1 MSEMTGQNMYNLCEE
16 IFPINRSLT
25 GEGVRQTLNIIK
37 RECPELMIKSVP
49 CNTPVMDWTI
59 PKEWNCTEG
68 YIITPSGEKIAD
80 FKERNLH
87 VLGYS
92 TPVDQDFTL
101 DELQEHL
108 YSLEEQPDAIP
119 YVTSYYKE
127 RFGWAIAH
135 RQRESLKEGT
145 YHGVIKSSLTDG
157 VLNYAEL
164 VIPGETKQEIFITT
178 YVCHP
183 SMANNE
189 CSGPVVATAL
199 IKYVK
204 ELKNRRYTYRFVFAP
219 ETIGAITYLSLP
231 VDADLLNKNA
241 ITQIDNRPMTNMEYM
256 KRNVISGF
264 NLTCV
269 GDDRTYS
276 IVHSRY
282 ADTLADKVLMNVL
295 KYHTDDTFD
304 EYSFLK
310 RGSDERQYQA
320 PGVDIPLVCFC
331 RSKYHEYPEY
341 HTSADD
347 MSIVSPE
354 GFKGTYDVMV
364 KCFNALEKNKKYRV
378 TCFGEPQLGKR
389 GLMPTISSKETYKA
403 TLHMKDMVAYA
414 DGTNDL
420 FALSEIIGAPIE
432 EIIELSDKLLEAG
445 LFEEVK

>member
-1 MSEMTGQNMYNLCEE
+1 MAAEGKEMYDLCQE
-16 IFPINRSLT
+16 IFPLNRSLT
-25 GEGVRQTLNIIK
+25 GEGVRQTLAILK
-37 RECPELMIKSVP
+37 REVPELELKSVP
-49 CNTPVMDWTI
+49 CGTQVMDWTI
-59 PKEWNCTEG
+59 PKEWNCEDG
-68 YIITPSGEKIAD
+68 YIITPDGDKIAD

-87 VLGYS
+87 VVGYS
-92 TPVDQDFTL
+92 TPVDAEFSLQ
-101 DELQEHL
+101 ELQEHL
-108 YSLEEQPDAIP
+108 YSLEEQPQVIP

-127 RFGWAIAH
+127 RFGWAITH
-135 RQRESLKEGT
+135 EQRQSLKDGI

-157 VLNYAEL
+157 VLDYAEL
-164 VIPGETKQEIFITT
+164 IIPGETDEEIFVTT

-189 CSGPVVATAL
+189 CSGPCVSVAL
-199 IKYVK
+199 IKYIK
-204 ELKNRRYTYRFVFAP
+204 SLSKRRYTYRFVFAP

-231 VDADLLNKNA
+231 SGFKNENGDVLN
-241 ITQIDNRPMTNMEYM
+241 NMEYM
-256 KRNVISGF
+256 KAHVIAGF

-269 GDDRTYS
+269 GDDRDYS

-282 ADTLADKVLMNVL
+282 ADTLADKVLTKVL
-295 KYHTDDTFD
+295 EYHTEGNYSD
-304 EYSFLK
+304 YSFLK

-347 MSIVSPE
+347 MSIVSE
-354 GFKGTYDVMV
+354 AGFQGTYDVMV
-364 KCFNALEKNKKYRV
+364 KCFNALEKNKKYRL

-420 FALSEIIGAPIE
+420 FALSDIIGAPLE
-432 EIIELSDKLLEAG
+432 EIIELSDKLLAAG
-445 LFEEVK
+445 LFEEIKDE